1 MSTFT
6 KWVRKAATPAF
17 TVILFVNYKIA
28 KFVKSFAQK
37 IYGKTMP
44 TYEYKCSEKPEH
56 RFTEIRGMNEASRIT
71 ECTECKKPVVRLF
84 EVRGINFKG
93 DGFYSTDKRTVI
105 ETPMGEFY

>member
-1 MSTFT
+1 M
-6 KWVRKAATPAF
+6 PAF
-17 TVILFVNYKIA
+17 TATQYVSYKTA
-28 KFVKSFAQK
+28 KFVTSFARK

-56 RFTEIRGMNEASRIT
+56 RFTEIRGMNEQPKIT

-105 ETPMGEFY
+105 ETPMGDVY

>member
-1 MSTFT
+1 MYTRWVQRAVMPASTVT
-6 KWVRKAATPAF
+6 Q
-17 TVILFVNYKIA
+17 FVNYRIA
-28 KFVKSFAQK
+28 KFAMSFAQK

-56 RFTEIRGMNEASRIT
+56 RFTEIRGMNEAPRIT

-105 ETPMGEFY
+105 ETPMGDIY